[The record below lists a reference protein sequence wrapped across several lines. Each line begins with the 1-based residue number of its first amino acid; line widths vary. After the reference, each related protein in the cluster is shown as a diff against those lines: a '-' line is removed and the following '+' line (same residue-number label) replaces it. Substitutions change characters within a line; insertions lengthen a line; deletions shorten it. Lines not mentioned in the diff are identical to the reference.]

1 MIISL
6 FWNTNNI
13 LLNYGSTIDIYNLPQ
28 NRDSQVPRRIPNRLK
43 QKSQNKSEKQEDY
56 VLISRF
62 ICIFVVDNSLKATQ
76 RTEIY
81 SNRKRISILLYS

>member
-1 MIISL
+1 MAQQLTFITCRKIG
-6 FWNTNNI
+6 I
-13 LLNYGSTIDIYNLPQ
+13 HKYPDEYQIALNKNHKTK
-28 NRDSQVPRRIPNRLK
+28 VK
-43 QKSQNKSEKQEDY
+43 KQEDY

-62 ICIFVVDNSLKATQ
+62 ICIFVVDNSLKITQ